1 MYEIQICQAHIH
13 SVYVPGYTNKRFFK
27 RNFIYYSLIKT
38 INMAYQTLKNEKK
51 NKNNNNVAWMQTWLG
66 FVNTP
71 HP

>member
-1 MYEIQICQAHIH
+1 MYGIQICQAHIH
-13 SVYVPGYTNKRFFK
+13 SVYVPGYFTQKLYLLQF
-27 RNFIYYSLIKT
+27 KT

-51 NKNNNNVAWMQTWLG
+51 DNNNVAWMKTWLG